1 MADEKV
7 DVCKERMIEM
17 MKDPEFAKKMKEMMK
32 ESKCMEKM
40 GEMIKECGCCCSPTE
55 GKEKEGA
62 KA

>member
-7 DVCKERMIEM
+7 DACKERMIEM
-17 MKDPEFAKKMKEMMK
+17 MKDPEFAKKMKGMMK

-40 GEMIKECGCCCSPTE
+40 GEMIKECGCCCNTAE
-55 GKEKEGA
+55 EKEGEGT